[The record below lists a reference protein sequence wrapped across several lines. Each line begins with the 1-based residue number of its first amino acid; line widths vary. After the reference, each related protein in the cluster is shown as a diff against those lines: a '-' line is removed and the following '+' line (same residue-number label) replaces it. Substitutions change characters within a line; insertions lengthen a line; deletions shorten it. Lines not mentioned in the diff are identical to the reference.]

1 MKGDYG
7 MREAVFDTE
16 TNGLAYVCDKIHILS
31 YTYDGKEITSVG
43 TYEGMRDF
51 FRQEGVLFVA
61 HNSVPFDMVV
71 VNGILGL
78 DLSYKLFVDTL
89 AVSWDLS
96 PERKI
101 HGLGSYQ
108 VESGVEK
115 PKVDDWEDVTWE
127 QMKHRCESDVRI
139 NWWLWQ
145 KQRNRLKEI
154 YGG

>member
-1 MKGDYG
+1 
-7 MREAVFDTE
+7 
-16 TNGLAYVCDKIHILS
+16 
-31 YTYDGKEITSVG
+31 
-43 TYEGMRDF
+43 
-51 FRQEGVLFVA
+51 LFVA

-78 DLSYKLFVDTL
+78 DLSYKRFVDTL
-89 AVSWDLS
+89 AVSWNLS

-154 YGG
+154 YG